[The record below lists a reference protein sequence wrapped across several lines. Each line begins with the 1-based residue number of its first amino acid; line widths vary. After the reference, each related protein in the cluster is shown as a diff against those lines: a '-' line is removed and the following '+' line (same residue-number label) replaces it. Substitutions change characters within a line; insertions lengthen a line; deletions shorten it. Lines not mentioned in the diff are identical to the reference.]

1 LRCVLDREAY
11 ASIQVFVACGTALD
25 AFYEQLRPFA
35 KIGKADIE
43 VWRDNKTSR
52 AAQIAEIIR
61 RVYKLEKDVFAA
73 FK

>member
-1 LRCVLDREAY
+1 VLDREAY